1 MTLSVIGNSSLF
13 SIFGTMDLESYQIPK
28 SYQSYLEQFET
39 DPEKAIERLEKRVE
53 KRQSG
58 AIGYFFLSWLYIKN
72 GNREKASEAALK
84 AKVLAPGSRF
94 MGRLPYFV
102 QHPHSFN
109 AWQPL
114 ITKSENRKEIHF
126 IKQGYPIQ
134 DLDKLITKLSSIER
148 KKFNQED
155 MENKQDDLSQKSI
168 AVEDIVTE
176 TLAVIHEKQNNYPAA
191 IKTFKRLSEENP
203 EKKEY
208 FDEQIERLKSK
219 ISTEKESDK

>member
-13 SIFGTMDLESYQIPK
+13 SIFEAMDLESYQIPK

-39 DPEKAIERLEKRVE
+39 DPEKAIVRLEKRVE

-58 AIGYFFLSWLYIKN
+58 AVGYFFLSWLYIKN
-72 GNREKASEAALK
+72 GNREKAIEAALK

-94 MGRLPYFV
+94 MERLPYFV
-102 QHPHSFN
+102 QHPQSFN

-114 ITKSENRKEIHF
+114 ITKSESRKEIRF

-134 DLDKLITKLSSIER
+134 DLDRLISKLSSIER
-148 KKFNQED
+148 KKFNQE
-155 MENKQDDLSQKSI
+155 EKESKQDDLSRKSI

-176 TLAVIHEKQNNYPAA
+176 TLAVIHEKQKNYPAA
-191 IKTFKRLSEENP
+191 IKTYRRLSEENP
-203 EKKEY
+203 EKQEHY
-208 FDEQIERLKSK
+208 DEQIERLKSK
-219 ISTEKESDK
+219 IAAEKESGE

>member
-13 SIFGTMDLESYQIPK
+13 SIFETMDLESYQIPK
-28 SYQSYLEQFET
+28 SYQSYLEQFEA

-58 AIGYFFLSWLYIKN
+58 AVGYFFLSWLYIKN
-72 GNREKASEAALK
+72 GNREKAIESALK

-94 MGRLPYFV
+94 MERLPYFV
-102 QHPHSFN
+102 QHPQSFN

-114 ITKSENRKEIHF
+114 ITKSESRKEIHF

-134 DLDKLITKLSSIER
+134 DLDRLITKLSSIER
-148 KKFNQED
+148 KKLIQE
-155 MENKQDDLSQKSI
+155 EKESKQADLSSESI

-176 TLAVIHEKQNNYPAA
+176 TLAVIHEKQKNYSAA
-191 IKTFKRLSEENP
+191 INTYRRLSEDKP
-203 EKKEY
+203 EKQEHY
-208 FDEQIERLKSK
+208 DEQIERLKSK
-219 ISTEKESDK
+219 IAAEKESDE